1 VSGSEVQRFGS
12 PTGKAESGT
21 EEEFNWALESHYQ
34 TGFPEIKWFFRRIEK
49 FVAPPD
55 PAEIE
60 HALEQWKKVRAF
72 RERLQRLNPPV
83 FYTEYSDVVGFQD
96 AFENDLSRWLA
107 APDRPWVS
115 SQASR
120 SDLVI
125 PPIMPPIAYYQH
137 IERDF
142 YRLDMAGI
150 DNDRVFEIP
159 LSDIYVRL
167 RVMFDEDS
175 QADTEEY
182 RDSGPIDIQT
192 ALLRY
197 PKLVIVGTPA
207 VASPHFLNTLP

>member
-1 VSGSEVQRFGS
+1 
-12 PTGKAESGT
+12 
-21 EEEFNWALESHYQ
+21 
-34 TGFPEIKWFFRRIEK
+34 
-49 FVAPPD
+49 
-55 PAEIE
+55 
-60 HALEQWKKVRAF
+60 
-72 RERLQRLNPPV
+72 
-83 FYTEYSDVVGFQD
+83 
-96 AFENDLSRWLA
+96 
-107 APDRPWVS
+107 
-115 SQASR
+115 
-120 SDLVI
+120 
-125 PPIMPPIAYYQH
+125 
-137 IERDF
+137 
-142 YRLDMAGI
+142 MAGI